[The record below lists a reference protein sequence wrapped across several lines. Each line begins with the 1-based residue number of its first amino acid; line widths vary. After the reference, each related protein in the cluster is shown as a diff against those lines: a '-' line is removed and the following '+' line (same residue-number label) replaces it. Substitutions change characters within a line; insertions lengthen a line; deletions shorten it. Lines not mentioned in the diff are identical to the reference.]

1 MPPATRHSPPP
12 ILTLIGPTCV
22 GKTTV
27 GMALA
32 QRLGAEILSAD
43 SRQIYRYMDIGTAKP
58 TMEEQQA
65 VRHHLIDIINPED
78 RFSAGEY
85 ARQAGTLITGLQ
97 QQGTT
102 PLIVGGAGLYVQ
114 ALMGGLF
121 HAPDIPSE
129 VRQHLKEQF
138 QEQTTDRLYHTL
150 KAVDP
155 EASVRIHPNDRQR
168 IERALEV
175 YEATGIPLTEWHRKN
190 KPTKPDWSLRL
201 IGLKRDRVELYKR
214 IDQRVDQMIDLGLVE
229 EVRRLLDLGYNEET
243 HALKT
248 FGYAEILDYIKGLL
262 PLQEAV
268 NKIRR
273 QTRRYAKRQLTWF
286 RNREEILWIEIS
298 PDESASTTC
307 DHLLAQVPHPL
318 PSQSLK

>member
-1 MPPATRHSPPP
+1 MPLASRHSPTP

-22 GKTTV
+22 GKTNV

-32 QRLGAEILSAD
+32 QRLGAEIISAD
-43 SRQIYRYMDIGTAKP
+43 SRQIYRYMNIGTAKP
-58 TMEEQQA
+58 TVAEQQA
-65 VRHHLIDIINPED
+65 VRHHMIDIINPGE

-114 ALMGGLF
+114 AMMGGLF

-138 QEQTTDRLYHTL
+138 QEQATDKLYHTL
-150 KAVDP
+150 KTVDP
-155 EASVRIHPNDRQR
+155 EASTRIHPNDRQR

-175 YEATGIPLTEWHRKN
+175 YEATGIPLTGWHRKN

-201 IGLKRDRVELYKR
+201 IGLKRNREELYKR
-214 IDQRVDQMIDLGLVE
+214 IDRRVDQMIELGLVE
-229 EVRRLLDLGYNEET
+229 EVHRLLDLGYNEET

-248 FGYAEILDYIKGLL
+248 FGYAEILDYIKGHL
-262 PLQEAV
+262 PLQETV
-268 NKIRR
+268 YKIRQ

-286 RNREEILWIEIS
+286 RNREKILWVEIS
-298 PDESASTTC
+298 ADEPASTTC
-307 DHLLAQVPHPL
+307 DHLLAQVLPPL
-318 PSQSLK
+318 PSQRLK

>member
-1 MPPATRHSPPP
+1 MPLASRHSPSP

-22 GKTTV
+22 GKTNV

-32 QRLGAEILSAD
+32 QRLGAEIISAD
-43 SRQIYRYMDIGTAKP
+43 SRQIYRYMNIGTAKP
-58 TMEEQQA
+58 TVAEQQA
-65 VRHHLIDIINPED
+65 VRHHMIDIINPGE

-114 ALMGGLF
+114 AMMGGLF

-138 QEQTTDRLYHTL
+138 QEQATDKLYHTL
-150 KAVDP
+150 KTVDP
-155 EASVRIHPNDRQR
+155 EASTRIHPNDRQR

-175 YEATGIPLTEWHRKN
+175 YEATGIPLTGWHRKN

-201 IGLKRDRVELYKR
+201 IGLKRNREELYKR
-214 IDQRVDQMIDLGLVE
+214 IDRRVDQMIELGLVE
-229 EVRRLLDLGYNEET
+229 EVHRLLDLGYNEET

-248 FGYAEILDYIKGLL
+248 FGYAEILDYIKGHL
-262 PLQEAV
+262 PLQETV
-268 NKIRR
+268 YKIRQ

-286 RNREEILWIEIS
+286 RNREKILWVEIS
-298 PDESASTTC
+298 ADEPASTTC
-307 DHLLAQVPHPL
+307 DHLLAQVLPPL
-318 PSQSLK
+318 PSQRLK